1 MNEPMTRI
9 SEAGP
14 AAGVLAAAG
23 LAEGRA
29 EEVRMLTQDDLY
41 YDGPGGVMPHAA
53 HVRMPTQDDLPYDDG
68 EPMESQRHL
77 YQMMLL
83 IETLKLHWAGRDD
96 YFVGGN
102 MAVYFSSAQVKHNDF
117 RGPDFFLVL
126 GVDGKRER
134 KSWVVW
140 DEDKSLDLVIEIL
153 SESTAAFDR
162 AGKKQ
167 IYFDNLRVPEYFY
180 YDPYNGEFAGFARGG
195 GDQPIAPT
203 LGPDQQEQLVSRVA
217 GLALTRWQ
225 GEFLGITAPWLRW
238 ATLDGKLLP
247 TKEEVAQQA
256 QQRAEQEHAL
266 AQQATERAEQLAARL
281 RELGVDPVTLD

>member
-1 MNEPMTRI
+1 MSEPMTRI
-9 SEAGP
+9 GETGP
-14 AAGVLAAAG
+14 AAGVLAVAG
-23 LAEGRA
+23 LAEARA

-83 IETLKLHWAGRDD
+83 IETLKLHWAGRAD

-162 AGKKQ
+162 EGKKQ
-167 IYFDNLRVPEYFY
+167 IYFDNLRVREYFY
-180 YDPYNGEFAGFARGG
+180 YDPYSGEFAGFERNGG
-195 GDQPIAPT
+195 VQPIAPT
-203 LGPDQQEQLVSRVA
+203 PGPNLQEQLVSRVA

-225 GEFLGITAPWLRW
+225 GEFLGITARWLRW

-256 QQRAEQEHAL
+256 QQRAEQATQHA
-266 AQQATERAEQLAARL
+266 ERLAARL
-281 RELGVDPVTLD
+281 RELGLDPNALD